1 VRAGVVIWV
10 VTSALGACDVTD
22 GTETVVATRA
32 AATGRLDARVAADG
46 AFATNS
52 LAVTVLLGAALS
64 VTAGLPLTPADVEDG
79 PGPGAVRC
87 LRPRDALEPPDVLEP
102 ACAPLVR
109 TTVLGV
115 ADVVVPVDVGAPAI
129 AEEAAGVCVG
139 FEAET
144 AWFAPTDAPLFAVP
158 LEPELDGEFELL
170 DDGPTAPGSAH
181 ATPYPVKTAAP
192 TPSAIASPPTRPI
205 YLEAPMTSPWR
216 RPPGLRRTLSPSPG
230 CP

>member
-1 VRAGVVIWV
+1 MRAGVVIWV
-10 VTSALGACDVTD
+10 VSRALGAFDVTD

-52 LAVTVLLGAALS
+52 LAGTVLLGAALS
-64 VTAGLPLTPADVEDG
+64 VTAGLPLTPADVDDAL
-79 PGPGAVRC
+79 GPGAVRC

-102 ACAPLVR
+102 ACAPPVR

-115 ADVVVPVDVGAPAI
+115 ADLVVPVDVGAPAV

-144 AWFAPTDAPLFAVP
+144 ASFAATDAPLFAVS
-158 LEPELDGEFELL
+158 LEPGFDDEFELL
-170 DDGPTAPGSAH
+170 DDGPAEPGSAH

-205 YLEAPMTSPWR
+205 YFEPPMTTPWR
-216 RPPGLRRTLSPSPG
+216 H
-230 CP
+230 